1 MCASLKKWQTCLLL
15 HRERSSE
22 MFMACGSKRLC
33 HLLRC
38 AYWTCKQN
46 WSGYWRSQVTTKA
59 NIIKSYWT
67 DCKSGLLR
75 DRKYL
80 ATFMNGIIYMS
91 EKPLRNSIN
100 IAVSLYLTRIMPIAF
115 SSHWHYRLRRLIGCQ
130 TRLHKLLL
138 QPCENLLPP
147 VAANLLL
154 D

>member
-22 MFMACGSKRLC
+22 MFMACGFKRLC
-33 HLLRC
+33 HLLCC
-38 AYWTCKQN
+38 AKLDTQTKQIRLLKK
-46 WSGYWRSQVTTKA
+46 SRTTKA
-59 NIIKSYWT
+59 NIIKLLGT
-67 DCKSGLLR
+67 DWKTGLLR

-115 SSHWHYRLRRLIGCQ
+115 SSYWHYRLRRLIGCW
-130 TRLHKLLL
+130 TRLHKLSRR
-138 QPCENLLPP
+138 PCENLLPP